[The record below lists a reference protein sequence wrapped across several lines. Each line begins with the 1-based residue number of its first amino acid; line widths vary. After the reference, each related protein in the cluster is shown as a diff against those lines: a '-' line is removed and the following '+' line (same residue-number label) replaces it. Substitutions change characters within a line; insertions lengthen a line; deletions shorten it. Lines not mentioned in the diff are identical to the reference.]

1 MARSILRVVQ
11 LACLLAVGFVLC
23 SVEASQGDVDQHY
36 RTCVKEC
43 QSTAIIGSNIISHCQ
58 SPQNNSIPAGNSWY
72 TQEALYT
79 QWKQLNCMTDCRYY
93 CMMQREEERQSGGLS
108 PVKYHGKWPF
118 IRVSVFQA
126 CFEPLSA
133 ALSALNLLMHFTGWL
148 SFFLLVNY
156 RLPVRPQ
163 TKRTYYEYT
172 GLWHIYAILSMNAW
186 FWSSI
191 FHTRDIDLTEKLDY
205 SSAVAL
211 LGYSLILSLL
221 RTFNVK
227 DEATRVMFAAPILAF
242 VTTHILY
249 LNFYDLDYG
258 WNMKVCIAMGV
269 VQLLAWAIWAGVTH
283 HPSRF
288 KLWMVVFGGA
298 LAMLLEVYDFPPY
311 KGYADAH
318 SLWHASTIPLTYL
331 WWSFIKDDAEFRTS
345 TVVKKAK

>member
-1 MARSILRVVQ
+1 MGGSGWIVRFAS
-11 LACLLAVGFVLC
+11 LLALGLVL
-23 SVEASQGDVDQHY
+23 SSAEASLGDADPRY

-43 QSTAIIGSNIISHCQ
+43 QTTGIIGENIISHCQ
-58 SPQNNSIPAGNSWY
+58 SKENDTSVGGSWY
-72 TQEALYT
+72 NQEQIYM
-79 QWKQLNCMTDCRYY
+79 QWKQLTCTTDCRYF
-93 CMMQREEERQSGGLS
+93 CMMQREGERQSLGLT

-118 IRVSVFQA
+118 LRISVFQ
-126 CFEPLSA
+126 EPLSA
-133 ALSALNLLMHFTGWL
+133 ALSAINLLMHFVGWL
-148 SFFLLVNY
+148 SFYLLVKY
-156 RLPVRPQ
+156 KLPLRPQ

-172 GLWHIYAILSMNAW
+172 SLWHIYAILSMNAW

-221 RTFNVK
+221 RAFNVK

-249 LNFYDLDYG
+249 LNFYELDYG
-258 WNMKVCIAMGV
+258 WNMKVCVVMAV
-269 VQLLAWAIWAGVTH
+269 VQLLTWAVWAGVTR
-283 HPSRF
+283 HPSRL
-288 KLWMVVFGGA
+288 KIWTVVFGGA
-298 LAMLLEVYDFPPY
+298 LAMLLELYDFPPY
-311 KGYADAH
+311 MGYADAH

-345 TVVKKAK
+345 TLIKKAK